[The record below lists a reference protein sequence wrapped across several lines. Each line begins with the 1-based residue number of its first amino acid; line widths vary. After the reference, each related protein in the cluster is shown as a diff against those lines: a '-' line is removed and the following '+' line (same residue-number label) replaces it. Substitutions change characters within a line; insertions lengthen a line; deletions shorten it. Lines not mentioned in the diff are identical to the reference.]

1 MELPSEPGLRLNLYT
16 AAPDTPTA
24 DGLKLLASW
33 AATRAVDNTDTR
45 DAHDVRTKSEG
56 VPQGDG
62 LELG

>member
-16 AAPDTPTA
+16 ADPDTPAA

-33 AATRAVDNTDTR
+33 AATRALDHTDTR
-45 DAHDVRTKSEG
+45 DTHDVRTKSEG
-56 VPQGDG
+56 VPQIDG